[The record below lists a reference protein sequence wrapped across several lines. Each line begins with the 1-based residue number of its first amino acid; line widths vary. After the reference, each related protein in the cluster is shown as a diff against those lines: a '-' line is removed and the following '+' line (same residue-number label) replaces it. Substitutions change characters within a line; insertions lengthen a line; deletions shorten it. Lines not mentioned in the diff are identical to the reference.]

1 MTSTYTR
8 LRTDRL
14 DLTAVSPD
22 DLDAL
27 HELHADPDGWR
38 HFPEGRHTDIATTRA
53 FVETVLGGWAADR
66 LSYWTVRLPGSP
78 AVIGLG
84 GVRRLPDDTWNL
96 AYRFATAARGHGYA
110 QEVARAGLAA
120 AAAVDVTRPVV
131 AWIDETNPAS
141 IRVAERIGLSYAGRR
156 RYSDGTLM
164 LVYAD
169 RPLPPA
175 PSGTA

>member
-1 MTSTYTR
+1 M
-8 LRTDRL
+8 RTERL
-14 DLTAVSPD
+14 DLRAVTWS
-22 DLDAL
+22 DLDAWY
-27 HELHADPDGWR
+27 ELHADPDGWH
-38 HFPEGRHTDIATTRA
+38 HFPAGRHTDVATTRA
-53 FVETVLGGWAADR
+53 FVQKVLAGWDDG
-66 LSYWTVRLPGSP
+66 LSYWTVRPAGGD

-96 AYRFATAARGHGYA
+96 AYRFATAARGNGYA

-120 AAAVDVTRPVV
+120 AATVAPDRPVV

-141 IRVAERIGLSYAGRR
+141 IRVAERIGLSYQGRR

-175 PSGTA
+175 T